1 MRLLICTSLLA
12 TSLLATS
19 PGSLASS
26 VDLKTQLLSCQQILN
41 EEQRLSCFDQ
51 VVHQLQ
57 QLPTTATTSAIP
69 QIVDTAV
76 LATQGPATATGADTH
91 PITQQ
96 NPLEEFGKRKRQP
109 VDDVEEIRSE
119 VSKVELNARKKML
132 ITLSNGQQWQQ
143 TDQEILDV
151 QPGQSCVVKRAAL
164 GSFKFGVDGITKKIR
179 VKRVR

>member
-1 MRLLICTSLLA
+1 MRLLICASLLA

-51 VVHQLQ
+51 VVQQLQ
-57 QLPTTATTSAIP
+57 QLPVTSTTSQTP
-69 QIVDTAV
+69 EIVAAPV
-76 LATQGPATATGADTH
+76 LSTPAAATATAAH
-91 PITQQ
+91 SAPITQQ
-96 NPLEEFGKRKRQP
+96 DPLEEFGKRKRQP
-109 VDDVEEIRSE
+109 VDDVEEFRSE

-151 QPGQSCVVKRAAL
+151 QPGKSCVVKRAAL
-164 GSFKFGVDGITKKIR
+164 GSFKFGIDGVTKKIR